1 MELKG
6 GWRKLCKE
14 TLAQLLQDAR
24 VWAFKEPVDAE
35 ALQLHD
41 YTKIVTKPMD
51 LNTVSRRLNNG
62 NYKDLARLS
71 GQPFYKDVMLTFD
84 NALRFNN
91 KGDEIWEHA
100 YGLKRSFQELW
111 ANALAR
117 TGRADRGNG
126 ESAGQGGGD
135 RQSSESEGQTSL
147 LEKHVQLCKN
157 PLSMLPF
164 DMLDQVPA

>member
-1 MELKG
+1 MLGKLLKNKRA
-6 GWRKLCKE
+6 WPFE
-14 TLAQLLQDAR
+14 
-24 VWAFKEPVDAE
+24 EPVDPK
-35 ALQLHD
+35 ALKLGD
-41 YTKIVTKPMD
+41 YKKIVKKPMD
-51 LNTVSRRLNNG
+51 LGTVRNKLEEEKYNEIET
-62 NYKDLARLS
+62 S
-71 GQPFYKDVMLTFD
+71 GEEFYSDVVLTFD
-84 NALRFNN
+84 NALRYNPE
-91 KGDEIWEHA
+91 GDEIWEHA

-117 TGRADRGNG
+117 AGHADRGNG